1 MAKCYLAVV
10 CHSSIWAHK
19 NVKVIKLFRKIA
31 LKHSGIIFMIFIT
44 YFYNYV
50 TDWLPV

>member
-1 MAKCYLAVV
+1 MAKCYLIVV
-10 CHSSIWAHK
+10 CHSSTYK

-31 LKHSGIIFMIFIT
+31 LKDSGIIFMIIII
-44 YFYNYV
+44 YFDNHE